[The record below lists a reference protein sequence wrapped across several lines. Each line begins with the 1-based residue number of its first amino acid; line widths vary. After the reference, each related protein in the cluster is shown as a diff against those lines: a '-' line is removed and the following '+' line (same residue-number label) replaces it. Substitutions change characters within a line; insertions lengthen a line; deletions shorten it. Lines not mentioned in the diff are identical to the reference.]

1 MRVFSPGEKLELERS
16 GGFAGMTLHASV
28 PLAQLSPQERAAVDQ
43 LVDGRNGGPA
53 PPSGPDRFVYRLR
66 LHGREALVQED
77 QVPHT
82 LGPLLQRL
90 SGSWSFPGR

>member
-1 MRVFSPGEKLELERS
+1 VSVFSPGAKLELERS

-28 PLAQLSPQERAAVDQ
+28 PMAQLSPQEQAAVDQ
-43 LVDGRNGGPA
+43 LVKGRNGWSG
-53 PPSGPDRFVYRLR
+53 PPSGPDRFVYRLT

-77 QVPHT
+77 QVPNT
-82 LGPLLQRL
+82 LRPLLDRL